1 MAGRFSKPNAF
12 ASISVAVLT
21 AAVVLGG
28 PAEVWAQTVPGDGVT
43 AFDAII
49 VTARKRDELAQT
61 VPISISAYDDVAV
74 KRLNIETI
82 QDLRFSAPSV
92 YVAQSTFRT
101 DTLNVTIRGQ
111 RNFEATGLQFD
122 TASAVYVDG
131 VYYARPVGLNGTLF
145 DVDTVQVLKG
155 PQGTLV
161 GRNTT
166 GGAILYETRR
176 PSATFGG
183 NLTATI
189 GSYGRHE
196 AEGALNVPI
205 TGKLAVRAAASWSEV
220 DGYIA
225 NNYLD
230 PATGYANN
238 TAAQGSRKIA
248 GLFSLQWKPNDT
260 LSVLLRANLSAF
272 HSTGTA
278 YADIGVFEGNVLA
291 AANRPSICNIP
302 GTCTPFTDL
311 LGHAITP
318 YYSDFNTRTV
328 STAPTA
334 YNALI
339 NSVNR
344 VKARGFW
351 TTEQALTNYN
361 VGHYQTYSGAVQKD
375 FSSTLNAKLTTAYRT
390 WDTSGIASSRGLPY
404 ATNIFLYGT
413 PNYKSYQSE
422 LTLNGSNFGRK
433 LDWTSGLF
441 YFRENS
447 PNDGDQLYLF
457 LPSGN
462 TPFAAA
468 GRQITYTDSTR
479 NGGENISY
487 AAYAQGTYRLTDA
500 TRVTAGLRYTVD
512 ERYALLATQTVRTPS
527 TAATTA
533 TVPNGVFDPA
543 TYTIYGSNYAGQ
555 TRACALT
562 NTGGVLLPL
571 SACSVEINR
580 TFRKPTWTLAIDHD
594 LASGVLVYA
603 TARSGYRSGAINS
616 GAINPAVI
624 VARPEE
630 VQDYEIGMK
639 ADWNLAGMP
648 VRFNISAYYT
658 DYKNIQIQTSLP
670 NVTIAVGPGGAPCT
684 QAIYNANQCVGTSND
699 NVTLN
704 ARKARIEGAEWDLMI
719 KPLKGLTLSTAGSYL
734 DAIYTDYTFTP
745 PAGYLLPTGATNL
758 SDTPFPLPKW
768 QASYGGSY
776 TLPFKAVAG
785 LTFDEVTLSARAYWQ
800 ARNEAD
806 TRPYNPSQLTS
817 DYTLVNLRLDI
828 ANIGGSMANFAAF
841 ITNATNNRV
850 CQPEPAG
857 VLGSSPQGTF
867 GVVGTSGVVQCLPLP
882 PRMVG
887 ATLSYRF

>member
-1 MAGRFSKPNAF
+1 MASKLNLFGSLSVGALAAAMLLAAPEI
-12 ASISVAVLT
+12 AS
-21 AAVVLGG
+21 
-28 PAEVWAQTVPGDGVT
+28 AQTTSANGET
-43 AFDAII
+43 AFDAVI
-49 VTARKRDELAQT
+49 VTARKRAELAQD
-61 VPISISAYDDVAV
+61 VPISISAYDQTAIE
-74 KRLNIETI
+74 RQNIQTI

-111 RNFEATGLQFD
+111 RNFDSTGLQFD

-145 DVDTVQVLKG
+145 DVDSVQVLKG

-176 PSATFGG
+176 PSDTFGG
-183 NLTATI
+183 SLSATI
-189 GSYGRHE
+189 GSYGRHD
-196 AEGALNVPI
+196 AEGALNVPLSD
-205 TGKLAVRAAASWSEV
+205 TLAVRAAVNWSEV

-225 NNYLD
+225 NHYFD

-238 TAAQGSRKIA
+238 TPAQGSRKIA
-248 GLFSLQWKPNDT
+248 GLFSLQWKPDDT
-260 LSVLLRANLSAF
+260 LTVLLRANISAF

-291 AANRPSICNIP
+291 PANRPSICNIP

-318 YYSDFNTRTV
+318 YYSDFTTRTV

-361 VGHYQTYSGAVQKD
+361 VGHYQTYSGAVEKE
-375 FSSTLNAKLTTAYRT
+375 FSPKLSAKLTTAYRT
-390 WDTSGIASSRGLPY
+390 WDAGGIASSRGLPY
-404 ATNIFLYGT
+404 ATNIFIYGT

-422 LTLNGSNFGRK
+422 FTLNGLSFNDK
-433 LDWTSGLF
+433 LNWTAGLF

-479 NGGENISY
+479 NDGENISY
-487 AAYAQGTYRLTDA
+487 AGYAQGTYRVTDA

-512 ERYALLATQTVRTPS
+512 ERSALLASQTIRTPS
-527 TAATTA
+527 SPALTA

-543 TYTIYGSNYAGQ
+543 SYTLYGIGYAGQ

-562 NTGGVLLPL
+562 NTAGVLLPQ
-571 SACSVEINR
+571 SACSVEVER
-580 TFRKPTWTLAIDHD
+580 TFKKPTWTLAIDHD
-594 LASGVLVYA
+594 LFDGTLVYA

-624 VARPEE
+624 VAKPEE
-630 VQDYEIGMK
+630 VQDYEIGFK
-639 ADWNLAGMP
+639 SDWTLGGMP
-648 VRFNISAYYT
+648 VRTNVSAYYT
-658 DYKNIQIQTSLP
+658 DYKNIQIQSTLP
-670 NVTIAVGPGGAPCT
+670 NVTIATGPGGVPCT
-684 QAIYNANQCVGTSND
+684 QAIFNANQCVGASND

-704 ARKARIEGAEWDLMI
+704 ARKARIKGAEWELMI
-719 KPLKGLTLSTAGSYL
+719 KPVKGLTVSTTGSYL
-734 DAIYTDYTFTP
+734 DAVYTDYTFTP

-758 SDTPFPLPKW
+758 SGTPFPLPKW
-768 QASYGGSY
+768 QASYGASY
-776 TLPFKAVAG
+776 TLPWTEVAG
-785 LTFDEVTLSARAYWQ
+785 LKADEVTLSARAYWQ
-800 ARNEAD
+800 AKNEAD
-806 TRPYNPSQLTS
+806 TRPYHPSQLTS

-828 ANIGGSMANFAAF
+828 ANIGGSKANLAAF

-850 CQPEPAG
+850 CQPESAG

-867 GVVGTSGVVQCLPLP
+867 GVVGTSGVVQCLPMA

-887 ATLSYRF
+887 TTLSYRC